1 MEFNPV
7 DIINNFEKILIP
19 SLNNLDADVKELK
32 RDVGQL
38 KETVS
43 RLQENQL
50 TIRDRLSRMEGKY
63 ASIEN
68 VMILLNQLNQ
78 ILLDLTKNHLNK
90 KNQKG

>member
-19 SLNNLDADVKELK
+19 SLNNLDAEVKELK
-32 RDVGQL
+32 RDVSQL

-50 TIRDRLSRMEGKY
+50 AIRDRLSKMEGKY